1 MSLAFAKSHCR
12 IAAAANVPAVKNLA
26 MTAASLYVKPL
37 PPSAE
42 DLCNLLHFTNLG
54 CSNPLDTIVE
64 EEEQAASTLLTMM
77 DDPVEWPRFTLK
89 MNMTVPLPVE
99 AKARGADADAT
110 ARKKRAT
117 ASSRSRL
124 DAFAST
130 GPVTTDFYYDGAAV
144 DADGYLLDMMSDLED
159 DAVAAEPD
167 STWGRLSSKKKKRK
181 ATPAQAARTKRRG
194 A

>member
-26 MTAASLYVKPL
+26 MTAAGLCAKPL

-54 CSNPLDTIVE
+54 CSHPLDTIVE
-64 EEEQAASTLLTMM
+64 GEEQAASTLLTLM

-89 MNMTVPLPVE
+89 MNMTVPPPVE
-99 AKARGADADAT
+99 AKARGAGADAP
-110 ARKKRAT
+110 ARKTRAT
-117 ASSRSRL
+117 ASSRTRL
-124 DAFAST
+124 NTFPITA
-130 GPVTTDFYYDGAAV
+130 DFYYDGAAV

-167 STWGRLSSKKKKRK
+167 LTWGRSSSKKKKRK